1 MAEDGKG
8 EGKEL
13 AEGLRIIRRRRW
25 YLWGLLLVYI
35 PAIWISLEM
44 TGSDRKTAYVFAVWF
59 VLVFA
64 AILAAAV
71 APARVVANP
80 FTSVACCRSSSA
92 AAVIAVFLSTPTA
105 GAES

>member
-1 MAEDGKG
+1 MAEDEKG
-8 EGKEL
+8 EGTEQAK
-13 AEGLRIIRRRRW
+13 GLRTIRRRRW

-35 PAIWISLEM
+35 PAIWISLEV

-71 APARVVANP
+71 VRCPRCGDP
-80 FTSVACCRSSSA
+80 FHLSGVLPMFFRSCRHCGLDLRA
-92 AAVIAVFLSTPTA
+92 DRKK
-105 GAES
+105 